1 MIYPRHIVYS
11 LEALAYMATQ
21 PSNKYLKV
29 HEMASALSIP
39 RHFLGK
45 VLTDLVRKH
54 LVTSI
59 KGPAGGF
66 VLAARPSSITIYRI
80 LAELGALTK
89 LEDSCVM
96 GFRDCTEQ
104 TPCAFHNLW
113 SEFKIGAISQTQK
126 LTLEEFSTTL
136 FTKLSKVKLDYSAAN
151 TPVLK

>member
-21 PSNKYLKV
+21 PANKYLKV
-29 HEMASALSIP
+29 HEIAAVLNIP

-45 VLTDLVRKH
+45 VLTDLVKKR

-66 VLAARPSSITIYRI
+66 ILAARPSSISIYRI

-96 GFRDCTEQ
+96 GFRDCTEN

-126 LTLEEFSTTL
+126 LTLEEFAATL
-136 FTKLSKVKLDYSAAN
+136 FKKLPIAKMEFSSL
-151 TPVLK
+151 TT